1 MVGKNRQWDIRLFIL
16 ALTALMLPALPVWVG
31 QGLAEEGSVYT
42 RYNIHVEK
50 RFSRNGEPVYKAS
63 YAGYVN
69 PPSGEHIILPPNTQI
84 IPINKRRLFTK
95 NYSFQ
100 VVGQDM
106 SVVFEFDAKR
116 MGMDYDQYM
125 ELICSPQPVSLKGL
139 NKVDLTGVQ
148 KGKALIGMTK
158 QGVMTAL
165 GYPAAH
171 RTPSLDDN
179 SWTYWRDR
187 FRTMRVEFDQSGR
200 VSKVIE

>member
-1 MVGKNRQWDIRLFIL
+1 MVGKNRRWNIL
-16 ALTALMLPALPVWVG
+16 LVSFALTVLMLTALSAWAG
-31 QGLAEEGSVYT
+31 EGSAIESIVYT
-42 RYNIHVEK
+42 KYNIHVEK

-63 YAGYVN
+63 YAGYIN

-84 IPINKRRLFTK
+84 VPINKRRLFTK

-106 SVVFEFDAKR
+106 TVVFEFDAKR

-139 NKVDLTGVQ
+139 SSVDLTGVE
-148 KGKALIGMTK
+148 KGKALVGMTK
-158 QGVMTAL
+158 QGVLTAL

-171 RTPSLDDN
+171 RTPSLDEN

-187 FRTMRVEFDQSGR
+187 FRTIRVEFDQNGR
-200 VSKVIE
+200 VAKVIQ